1 MKQEIIDF
9 KKGLNPKNTDYATG
23 YFSALSVVEGMM
35 VQHIA
40 EDVVEVVHG
49 RWVNPYI
56 VYLGRPSHDYPCDI
70 CHSKLC
76 SAPSKWE
83 GMVPATAD
91 MVEVVRCKDCKWRN
105 TRGCPY
111 MNFNAAVR
119 DDSDYCSD
127 GERKDNEQMDLEHCV
142 KKCGCYYLLDFSGM
156 SLRQVVDCFVWCV
169 ISDKRRMEEER
180 Q

>member
-1 MKQEIIDF
+1 M
-9 KKGLNPKNTDYATG
+9 
-23 YFSALSVVEGMM
+23 
-35 VQHIA
+35 
-40 EDVVEVVHG
+40 VHG

-142 KKCGCYYLLDFSGM
+142 KNAVAIICWTFLACHFGKWWIALFGALFLTSVEWGKKDN
-156 SLRQVVDCFVWCV
+156 D
-169 ISDKRRMEEER
+169 
-180 Q
+180 